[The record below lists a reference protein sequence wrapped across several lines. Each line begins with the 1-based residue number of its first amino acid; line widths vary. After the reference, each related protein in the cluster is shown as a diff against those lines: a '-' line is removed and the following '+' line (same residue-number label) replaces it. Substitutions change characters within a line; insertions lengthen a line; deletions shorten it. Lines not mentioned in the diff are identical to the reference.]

1 MARRA
6 DGRTALFLDFLAGA
20 FLRAAFRRV
29 AVAFAFFFAG
39 FLGTLPRF
47 PATFAARPERFAEAA
62 FFRETGRFPDFFF
75 DAFFAAF
82 FATMGKVYIRAA
94 PENRPLPVN
103 VLGFPQSPGIVQG
116 IGR

>member
-6 DGRTALFLDFLAGA
+6 DGRTALFLDFFAGA
-20 FLRAAFRRV
+20 FLRAAFRQV
-29 AVAFAFFFAG
+29 EGAFAFFFAG

-75 DAFFAAF
+75 DAFFTAF
-82 FATMGKVYIRAA
+82 LATMGKVYIRTAL
-94 PENRPLPVN
+94 ESRPLPDLRAALSSRSMDVH
-103 VLGFPQSPGIVQG
+103 G